1 MCVYVHAPRT
11 DKNTDSHMAVYG
23 ALENNVDSICGVYC
37 RINRKGESMSEEKER
52 LTLTLKPETKKFYRQ
67 EALDKGQTVSELFET
82 IAKIIKAQR
91 GQK

>member
-1 MCVYVHAPRT
+1 
-11 DKNTDSHMAVYG
+11 
-23 ALENNVDSICGVYC
+23 
-37 RINRKGESMSEEKER
+37 MSEEKER